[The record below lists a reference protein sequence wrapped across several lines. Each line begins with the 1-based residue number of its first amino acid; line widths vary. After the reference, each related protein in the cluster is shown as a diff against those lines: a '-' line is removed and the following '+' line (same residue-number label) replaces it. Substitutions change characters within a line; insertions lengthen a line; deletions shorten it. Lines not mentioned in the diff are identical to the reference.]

1 MPAEP
6 VRASGVV
13 RFGVFEADLSA
24 GELRR
29 DGRKVK
35 LQDRPFEI
43 LVILLERPFEI
54 ITREEFRRRLWP
66 ADTFVDFDHSLNA
79 SINKLRQALDDAA
92 GNPRFVETA
101 GRRGYR
107 FIAPVHRPDVVNA
120 ASGLAPAAA
129 EPVAGA
135 SQPVGVPAAAA
146 LPPAA
151 SPSIPS
157 TPHTPHRGLRALM
170 AGAAIAGVAGLA
182 AWLLYARLSR
192 PAQVLTSRDSILVAE
207 FDNKTG
213 DPVFDDTLKQALAI
227 QLEQSPFLN
236 LVPDERVREVLGFMG
251 RSPDTRLTAGL
262 ALEMCQ
268 REAIKALLASSIAS
282 LGRQYVISLNAV
294 NCRDGASLVR
304 EQVEAGSKEQVLH
317 VLGAA
322 AADLR
327 GRLGETL
334 ASIQKFDAPIEEAT
348 TPSLEAMKAF
358 TLAGDRRAKGQE
370 AEAIPFFERAIG
382 LDPNFA
388 MAHARLGTL
397 YANIDEVVRGSGYLR
412 KAFELRSRVS
422 EPERLYITARYFDV
436 VEGDLEKSMQNYE
449 LWTEV
454 YPKDWRPFNNLA
466 VACLSIGCNDKAESA
481 ARQALLLHPTH
492 VFPHSN
498 LAEALMALGRFDE
511 AKRVGEEA
519 IAAHFENVGLR
530 VILYQIAFTQG
541 DAESM
546 RRHVSWS
553 RDKTRV
559 GDMMFAEAQA
569 AAALGKLEE
578 ARQLFAGAVSSAQ
591 THGFAE
597 NAATS
602 AALQALIEVELGRV
616 DAGRVQARAALR
628 LGTGQA
634 EQGTAAVALARA
646 GEAPLARQIAAD
658 LTKGFP
664 ANTVAAYIRI
674 PLILA
679 AVEIAGANPLR
690 AIEMLRRPIPF
701 EWGVDADF
709 VPSYLRGQ
717 AYLKAGSGADAAR
730 EFQDII
736 DRRGVNPTSPLISLA
751 RLGRARSFSAAGDPA
766 RSRQSYEELLALWK
780 DADPDL
786 PVLQQARSEYA
797 RMAAR

>member
-6 VRASGVV
+6 VRTSGVV

-43 LVILLERPFEI
+43 LGILLERPGEI
-54 ITREEFRRRLWP
+54 ITREEFRQRLWP

-92 GNPRFVETA
+92 GNARFVETA

-107 FIAPVHRPDVVNA
+107 FIAPVHRPGVVNA
-120 ASGLAPAAA
+120 ASGLALPA
-129 EPVAGA
+129 EPLASS
-135 SQPVGVPAAAA
+135 SQPVGMSAAA
-146 LPPAA
+146 PPPTA

-157 TPHTPHRGLRALM
+157 TPPRPHRRLRTLI
-170 AGAAIAGVAGLA
+170 AAVAILSVAAVVA
-182 AWLLYARLSR
+182 AWLLSVRSSR
-192 PAQVLTSRDSILVAE
+192 PAQVLTNRDSILLAE
-207 FDNKTG
+207 FDNRTG

-251 RSPDTRLTAGL
+251 RSPDTRLTPSL

-282 LGRQYVISLNAV
+282 LGRHYVISLNAV

-304 EQVEAGSKEQVLH
+304 EQVEAESKEQVLH
-317 VLGAA
+317 VLGTA

-334 ASIQKFDAPIEEAT
+334 SSIQKFDAPIEEAT
-348 TPSLEAMKAF
+348 TPSLPAMKAF

-370 AEAIPFFERAIG
+370 AEAIPFFERAIA

-397 YANIDEVVRGSGYLR
+397 YANIDEVVRGSEYLR
-412 KAFELRSRVS
+412 KAYQLRSRVS

-436 VEGDLEKSMQNYE
+436 VEGDLEKSVQNYE

-466 VACLSIGCNDKAESA
+466 VACLAIGCNDKAESA
-481 ARQALLLHPTH
+481 ARQARQLHPTH

-498 LAEALMALGRFDE
+498 LAEALMVLGRLDE

-553 RDKTRV
+553 RDKTRA

-569 AAALGKLEE
+569 AAAIGKLKE
-578 ARQLFAGAVSSAQ
+578 ARQLFAAAVSSAQ

-602 AALQALIEVELGRV
+602 AALQALVEVEFGRV
-616 DAGRVQARAALR
+616 DAGRAQARAALR
-628 LGTGQA
+628 LGTGHA
-634 EQGTAAVALARA
+634 EQGIAAVALARA
-646 GEAPLARQIAAD
+646 GEAPLARQIADD
-658 LTKGFP
+658 LSKRFP
-664 ANTVAAYIRI
+664 ASTVATYIRI
-674 PLILA
+674 PLILS
-679 AVEIAGANPLR
+679 AVEIAGGNPSH
-690 AIEMLRRPIPF
+690 AVEMLRPPIPF

-717 AYLKAGSGADAAR
+717 AFLKAGSGADAAR

-736 DRRGVNPTSPLISLA
+736 DRRGVDPTSPLISLA
-751 RLGRARSFSAAGDPA
+751 RLGLARSFRAAGDPA
-766 RSRQSYEELLALWK
+766 RSRQSYEEFLALWK

-786 PVLQQARSEYA
+786 PILQQARSEYA
-797 RMAAR
+797 RTAT